1 MEYGYKMW
9 YKRDEALCAVPAE
22 KAYEG
27 LEERVKDKEYRKKRR
42 L

>member
-9 YKRDEALCAVPAE
+9 HKRNEALCAVPAE

-27 LEERVKDKEYRKKRR
+27 LEERAKAKEYRKKRG

>member
-9 YKRDEALCAVPAE
+9 DKRDEALCAVPAE

-27 LEERVKDKEYRKKRR
+27 LEERAKDKEQRNKKRP
-42 L
+42 